1 MEEYVI
7 YVNQVEELQMVN
19 DTNTLDHIFQRAK
32 RMLVGGGSVALVRKN
47 RDGKEDKFD
56 DINTLDDME
65 TYRKKVYKN
74 LQ

>member
-19 DTNTLDHIFQRAK
+19 DTNTLDIIFQRTK
-32 RMLVGGGSVALVRKN
+32 RMLVGGGTIALVRKN
-47 RDGKEDKFD
+47 TNGREDKFD
-56 DINTLDDME
+56 DITTLDDME
-65 TYRKKVYKN
+65 AYRKTVYKN